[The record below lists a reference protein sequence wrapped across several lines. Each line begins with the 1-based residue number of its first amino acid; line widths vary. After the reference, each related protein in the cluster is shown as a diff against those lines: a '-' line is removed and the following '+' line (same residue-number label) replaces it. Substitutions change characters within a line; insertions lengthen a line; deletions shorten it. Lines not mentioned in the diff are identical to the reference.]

1 MNSLPNPKQF
11 TTMKSSDLLA
21 NRDATKDTKNYD
33 LEKIHNTFKR
43 AIEKVDRRILVQK
56 GNELVDYHFYLST
69 PYPAAAKD
77 LFGWS
82 PKDQSE
88 TIHLMDKEGK
98 VRTVAIRRS
107 GNIKWKTFGSKKY
120 CPYDIKDDYIFLFSG
135 MAELV
140 IIKMLGLSYVMLQSD
155 GMVKHLPLEL
165 KSMAANKVVV
175 VLQDN
180 DDSFKNIVPEIIDFF
195 HSSEIIIIDFEE
207 LLGRSLK
214 KGYDFRD
221 FCNEVKDVTK
231 VMNLIEKHII
241 YKQEKLYARKS

>member
-11 TTMKSSDLLA
+11 IAIKSSLSSA
-21 NRDATKDTKNYD
+21 HRNMNKATKNYD
-33 LEKIHNTFKR
+33 LEKIHSTFKR
-43 AIEKVDRRILVQK
+43 AIKKVDRKILVQK
-56 GNELVDYHFYLST
+56 GNELIDYCFYRGT
-69 PYPAAAKD
+69 PYPEDAKD

-88 TIHLMDKEGK
+88 TIHLLDKEGK
-98 VRTVAIRRS
+98 VKTIAIRRS
-107 GNIKWKTFGSKKY
+107 RDIKWKTFGSKKY

-140 IIKMLGLSYVMLQSD
+140 IMKMLGLSYVMLQSD

-165 KSMAANKVVV
+165 KSMAANKVIV

-180 DDSFKNIVPEIIDFF
+180 DESFKNIVSEIIDFF
-195 HSSEIIIIDFEE
+195 DSSEVIIIDFED
-207 LLGRSLK
+207 LLERSLK

-221 FCNEVKDVTK
+221 FCNEIKDAK
-231 VMNLIEKHII
+231 RVMMLIENEII
-241 YKQEKLYARKS
+241 SQQEEMHVRKS